1 MIGVQLGGMGKEQSP
16 AAMFKYLKKR
26 KCPRCYYD
34 FVVVLIDCS
43 GWMRRINGF
52 CGRCDHYV
60 DWQLFRS
67 EVVQRSKDAA
77 MNALSRNEL
86 HRPAPRLMIT
96 RKAAVNLKH
105 NS

>member
-1 MIGVQLGGMGKEQSP
+1 MLEVQRAGTGKRQSP

-26 KCPRCYYD
+26 KCPKCYYD

-52 CGRCDHYV
+52 CGKCEHYL

-67 EVVQRSKDAA
+67 ELVQVSSDAGK
-77 MNALSRNEL
+77 NALSRNES
-86 HRPAPRLMIT
+86 HRPAPRLVIT
-96 RKAAVNLKH
+96 RKAAVNLRQ
-105 NS
+105 